1 MALAPK
7 PPTFLARTTYR
18 QRRLRDAA
26 RLLPLVGAVLVAIP
40 LLWPREGEAA
50 AATSSAITYI
60 FGVWVILIVLS
71 FVLSIRI
78 DPDDDPAERPR
89 PDKEG

>member
-26 RLLPLVGAVLVAIP
+26 RLLPLLGAVLVAIP
-40 LLWPREGEAA
+40 LLWPRGGETA
-50 AATSSAITYI
+50 AATSSAIIYV
-60 FGVWVILIVLS
+60 FVVWVVLIALA
-71 FVLSIRI
+71 FVLAVSI

-89 PDKEG
+89 PEKEG